1 MARRTKTDPPASPV
15 PDTASPRKRRR
26 WGLYIPFI
34 IALVAVVAWTGV
46 WIYAHAEAGRQ
57 IEAGA
62 ERLRAAGYQVSWTQ
76 RRITGYPFR
85 LNITLTNPTIREPS
99 GWGLAAPRLETQ
111 AYLHGLDTW
120 VIAAPVGLTFTRPRG
135 GAVNVTGDIIHASIS
150 EVNTALPNFSF
161 EGTKLAFAPAAGA
174 NPFALT
180 AADKVQMH
188 LRRGPDDQAAVMLK
202 VDNGKAQLSGL
213 FARMAGDK
221 PISIIL
227 DSTLSNISAMK
238 GDSWPQMVRN
248 WVAAGGRMTVR
259 EAGVT
264 AGDVMIGSNSGIL
277 SVARDGRL
285 SGRLD
290 VNLREAPKAIGA
302 MVDTGLIRQQ
312 AASAAAIVAAARQGS
327 GATAQANINFE
338 AGQTTLGPVAIGPAP
353 EVY

>member
-15 PDTASPRKRRR
+15 PDTASPRKRGR

-34 IALVAVVAWTGV
+34 VALVAVVAWTGV

-85 LNITLTNPTIREPS
+85 LNVTLTNPTIREPS

-135 GAVNVTGDIIHASIS
+135 GAVNVTGDIVHASIS
-150 EVNTALPNFSF
+150 EMNTALPNVSF

-202 VDNGKAQLSGL
+202 VDNGKTQLSGL
-213 FARMAGDK
+213 FARMAGEK

-285 SGRLD
+285 SGRLE

-302 MVDTGLIRQQ
+302 MVDTGLIHQQ
-312 AASAAAIVAAARQGS
+312 AASAAAIVASARQGS
-327 GATAQANINFE
+327 GDTVQANINFE

-353 EVY
+353 AVY

>member
-248 WVAAGGRMTVR
+248 
-259 EAGVT
+259 
-264 AGDVMIGSNSGIL
+264 
-277 SVARDGRL
+277 
-285 SGRLD
+285 
-290 VNLREAPKAIGA
+290 
-302 MVDTGLIRQQ
+302 
-312 AASAAAIVAAARQGS
+312 
-327 GATAQANINFE
+327 
-338 AGQTTLGPVAIGPAP
+338 
-353 EVY
+353 

>member
-1 MARRTKTDPPASPV
+1 MAAAPKPIRQPPLCPIRRALANADGG
-15 PDTASPRKRRR
+15 
-26 WGLYIPFI
+26 GLYIPFI

-46 WIYAHAEAGRQ
+46 WITPTLRPRGRSRPAPSDCAPPG
-57 IEAGA
+57 IRSRGPSDGSPGA
-62 ERLRAAGYQVSWTQ
+62 A
-76 RRITGYPFR
+76 FR
-85 LNITLTNPTIREPS
+85 LNITDQSDYPRAL
-99 GWGLAAPRLETQ
+99 GLGLAARAWRPRL

-135 GAVNVTGDIIHASIS
+135 GGGERHRRHRHASIS

-213 FARMAGDK
+213 FARMAGGK

-248 WVAAGGRMTVR
+248 WWRPA
-259 EAGVT
+259 
-264 AGDVMIGSNSGIL
+264 D
-277 SVARDGRL
+277 
-285 SGRLD
+285 
-290 VNLREAPKAIGA
+290 
-302 MVDTGLIRQQ
+302 
-312 AASAAAIVAAARQGS
+312 AASPRGRRHRGRRDDPDQTAASLASR
-327 GATAQANINFE
+327 ATKR
-338 AGQTTLGPVAIGPAP
+338 
-353 EVY
+353 